1 MLCALCIAINIVL
14 GIVMAAIKFPVY
26 LDTIGTLFTAIF
38 FGPWYGAVVGALTN
52 FLTAILSGSMGD
64 MPFML
69 VNIAI
74 GLVAGFIFRKVK
86 LTLVSAIV
94 TGIIVGFLAP
104 VIGTPIGIAVYGG
117 LTGTV
122 SDIAVAVL
130 KQSGLGIFASS
141 FLPKLFNNLIDKIGS
156 LLLVYLLVR
165 ALPVNEQLIKV
176 HIRLMDM
183 HLLPYA
189 GGDYTSHVSSSLT
202 SIFSMDPMYMV

>member
-94 TGIIVGFLAP
+94 TGTIVGFLAP
-104 VIGTPIGIAVYGG
+104 VIGTPIRIAVYGG

-165 ALPVNEQLIKV
+165 ALPVNLKPACFTK
-176 HIRLMDM
+176 RK
-183 HLLPYA
+183 
-189 GGDYTSHVSSSLT
+189 
-202 SIFSMDPMYMV
+202 